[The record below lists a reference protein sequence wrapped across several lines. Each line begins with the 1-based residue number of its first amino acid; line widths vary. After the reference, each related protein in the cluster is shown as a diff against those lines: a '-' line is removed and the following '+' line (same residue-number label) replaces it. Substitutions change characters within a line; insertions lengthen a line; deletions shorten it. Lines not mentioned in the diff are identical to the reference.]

1 MADHDGRAEAGGARR
16 PASAPLNGAGRFG
29 ERGGSG
35 RRRRVQGAARL
46 AAAREEAA
54 PDFSLDTVV
63 EAEKGAREFLARM
76 IDPDH
81 DATAVE
87 AERLLRSRNLGRQ
100 QEAERKSV
108 G

>member
-1 MADHDGRAEAGGARR
+1 MRISDWSSDVC
-16 PASAPLNGAGRFG
+16 SSDL
-29 ERGGSG
+29 RGGSG

-46 AAAREEAA
+46 AAAGEEAA

-87 AERLLRSRNLGRQ
+87 AERLVSERNLGRQ
-100 QEAERKSV
+100 QEAVAGTVVDRKSV
-108 G
+108 E